1 MKQLN
6 QIISMYID
14 NPNGVR
20 SLRGQVKCRAA
31 GYLRLH
37 LCQQHKEPEVPTI
50 DIRNELDFERE
61 AREMYEAGVNI
72 FAEDTSPYRPADYL
86 GKAKSYTAVLLETMA
101 AKIYDTN
108 TLQDSIDF
116 MCKQYKPSDKVL
128 ELLTPPELEV
138 QKLEHEEQVISWRK
152 HEVDIC
158 TTINDWM
165 TSDALIGS
173 DYPENLPEMLQKA
186 VVSMFSGLRSDR
198 VKTVTGKL
206 KGDRALTKESYE
218 AGLLDLT
225 ALQNSF

>member
-6 QIISMYID
+6 QIISAHID
-14 NPNGVR
+14 YPNGVR

-31 GYLRLH
+31 GFLRLH
-37 LCQQHKEPEVPTI
+37 LCQQHKEPISSEVPTL

-61 AREMYEAGVNI
+61 AREMYEASQETGSYVQV
-72 FAEDTSPYRPADYL
+72 DYL
-86 GKAKSYTAVLLETMA
+86 TKAKSYTAILLETMA

-108 TLQDSIDF
+108 TLQDSINF
-116 MCKQYKPSDKVL
+116 MCEPYKPSDEAL

-138 QKLEHEEQVISWRK
+138 QKLEHDEQVISWRK

-165 TSDALIGS
+165 TSDALRGS
-173 DYPENLPEMLQKA
+173 EYPENLPEMLQKA
-186 VVSMFSGLRSDR
+186 VVSMFNGLRSDR
-198 VKTVTGKL
+198 AKTVTGKL
-206 KGDRALTKESYE
+206 KGNRALTKEAYD

>member
-1 MKQLN
+1 MKELN
-6 QIISMYID
+6 QIISMHQDY
-14 NPNGVR
+14 PNGVR
-20 SLRGQVKCRAA
+20 SIRGQVKCRAA

-37 LCQQHKEPEVPTI
+37 LCQLHKEPEVPTI

-72 FAEDTSPYRPADYL
+72 FAENTSPYEPADYL
-86 GKAKSYTAVLLETMA
+86 GKAKGYAAVLLETMA

-116 MCKQYKPSDKVL
+116 MCTPYEPSHEEVKF
-128 ELLTPPELEV
+128 LTAPELEV

-165 TSDALIGS
+165 TSDALIGAE
-173 DYPENLPEMLQKA
+173 YPENLPEMLQKA

-206 KGDRALTKESYE
+206 KGDRAVTKESYD

>member
-1 MKQLN
+1 MKELN
-6 QIISMYID
+6 QIISMYQD
-14 NPNGVR
+14 YPNGVR
-20 SLRGQVKCRAA
+20 SIRGQVKCRAA

-37 LCQQHKEPEVPTI
+37 LCQLHKEPEEPTI

-72 FAEDTSPYRPADYL
+72 FAENTSPYEPADYL
-86 GKAKSYTAVLLETMA
+86 GKAKGYAAVLLETMA

-116 MCKQYKPSDKVL
+116 MCKPYEPSHGEVKF
-128 ELLTPPELEV
+128 LTAPELEV

-165 TSDALIGS
+165 TSDALIGAE
-173 DYPENLPEMLQKA
+173 YPENLPEMLQKA

-206 KGDRALTKESYE
+206 KGNRALTKESYE

>member
-1 MKQLN
+1 MKELN
-6 QIISMYID
+6 QIISMHQDY
-14 NPNGVR
+14 PNGVR
-20 SLRGQVKCRAA
+20 SIRGQVKCRAA

-37 LCQQHKEPEVPTI
+37 LCQLHKEPEVPTI

-72 FAEDTSPYRPADYL
+72 FAENTSPYEPADYL
-86 GKAKSYTAVLLETMA
+86 GKAKGYAAVLLETMA

-116 MCKQYKPSDKVL
+116 MCKPYEPSHGEVKF
-128 ELLTPPELEV
+128 LTAPELEV

-165 TSDALIGS
+165 TSDALIGAE
-173 DYPENLPEMLQKA
+173 YPENLPEMLQKA

-206 KGDRALTKESYE
+206 KGNRAVTKESYE

>member
-6 QIISMYID
+6 QIISMHQDY
-14 NPNGVR
+14 PNGVR
-20 SLRGQVKCRAA
+20 SIRGQVKCRAA
-31 GYLRLH
+31 GFLRLH

-72 FAEDTSPYRPADYL
+72 FAEDISPYEKADYL
-86 GKAKSYTAVLLETMA
+86 GKAKSYAAILLETMEA
-101 AKIYDTN
+101 RIYDTN

-116 MCKQYKPSDKVL
+116 MCKPYKPSDEAL
-128 ELLTPPELEV
+128 EFLTPPELEV
-138 QKLEHEEQVISWRK
+138 QKLEHDEQVISWRK
-152 HEVDIC
+152 YEVDIC

-165 TSDALIGS
+165 TSNALIGCE
-173 DYPENLPEMLQKA
+173 YPENLPEMLQKA
-186 VVSMFSGLRSDR
+186 VVSMFNGLRSDR
-198 VKTVTGKL
+198 AKTVKGIL

-225 ALQNSF
+225 TLQNSF